1 MEGMDVDPDSFD
13 PELRFAR
20 LYAIASTALGLISLC
35 VGVLPVCSGVTSLL
49 GIVLGILSLRT
60 ERTKTA
66 IAGIVLSSLGI
77 LTTIIYTIFLVLFGE

>member
-49 GIVLGILSLRT
+49 GIVLGILSLKT

-66 IAGIVLSSLGI
+66 IAGIILSSLGI
-77 LTTIIYTIFLVLFGE
+77 LTTLIYTLFLVLFGE